1 MGLRTKSHDFLNDF
15 LASRELLIGAKEK
28 ERGCYEWGETWGGR
42 LGILGAGTLKG
53 GGRREGRK

>member
-42 LGILGAGTLKG
+42 LGI
-53 GGRREGRK
+53 